1 MTGANVDQVDS
12 MDAVKAVAVTSS
24 VLLGIRTMLDI
35 FRKVRAA
42 MKPKPVG
49 VTVMNGEYK
58 SLMHS
63 IQQIHIRQDGHQKA
77 TEHLVLRIDGLE
89 QRLSR

>member
-1 MTGANVDQVDS
+1 MTESSVDS
-12 MDAVKAVAVTSS
+12 GDTMDAVKAVAVTSS

-35 FRKVRAA
+35 FRKLRVA
-42 MKPKPVG
+42 MKPKPEG
-49 VTVMNGEYK
+49 VTIVNGEYRT
-58 SLMHS
+58 LMHS
-63 IQQIHIRQDGHQKA
+63 IQQIHSRQDAHQRA